1 MYSCTEESPLI
12 PCPAL
17 EVMNPKLAAQ
27 FIVANNME
35 FPQHFPTKYFS
46 CFGSGSEAT
55 VMGEGES
62 LLLGN
67 IPQNPL
73 GFSVV
78 PHHSFGP

>member
-1 MYSCTEESPLI
+1 MYSCTEENPLI

-55 VMGEGES
+55 VMGGGVVSVIGEHPPKS
-62 LLLGN
+62 TW
-67 IPQNPL
+67 IQC
-73 GFSVV
+73 S
-78 PHHSFGP
+78 S